1 MPKCVLELTEEQAYL
16 VLVLLIERTDVKFKP
31 MKLSKEDVENVEAV
45 LVKLSDAIKGCDNG
59 STTTKIE

>member
-31 MKLSKEDVENVEAV
+31 MKLSKEDADNVEAV